1 MAGHSHWAG
10 IKFKKGTADAKKGR
24 VFSKLANQIMLAAR
38 TGGPHIESN
47 LRLKFAVDKAKAA
60 NIPKDNIERAIKKG
74 IGELPGI
81 TLEETTYEGYGPG
94 GVAIMLQILTDNR
107 NRTAGEIRRIFQA
120 KGGNLG
126 SAGCVSWMFTPKAL
140 LVVQAQDADEERLL
154 EVALDA
160 GAEDVKHEGDLFEI
174 TGSPD
179 SLYQIKSMLEKSG
192 FTVKGAEIT
201 RAPNSLVPL
210 DESTGKK
217 VLGLIEALEEH
228 DDVQAA
234 FANYDIPEATMTKIA
249 AQMEK

>member
-10 IKFKKGTADAKKGR
+10 IKYKKGTADAKKGR

-38 TGGPHIESN
+38 TGGPTIDSN
-47 LRLKFAVDKAKAA
+47 MRLKVAVDKAKAV
-60 NIPKDNIERAIKKG
+60 NMPKDNIERAIKKG
-74 IGELPGI
+74 IGELPGV
-81 TLEETTYEGYGPG
+81 TLEEVTYEGYGPG

-140 LVVQAQDADEERLL
+140 LVVQAQDTDEERLL
-154 EVALDA
+154 EVALEA

-174 TGSPD
+174 TSSPD
-179 SLYQIKSMLEKSG
+179 SLYQIKSTLEKDG

-210 DESTGKK
+210 DEGTGKK
-217 VLGLIEALEEH
+217 VLDLIAALEEH
-228 DDVQAA
+228 DDVQSV
-234 FANYDIPEATMTKIA
+234 FANYDIPEVTMVKIA